1 MAGLIRATLH
11 VVADRHWLAALAT
24 VVALASVNQTSAQQ
38 PVRAIPVAEPASS
51 LTPQQREALYAKLSK
66 EVDEY
71 ERQQNILKMVVKL
84 ASPTV
89 VHIDAEVREAPN
101 RAYQRTL
108 QETGSGVIIELKGS
122 YYALTNRHVV
132 RNAKLEN
139 IVIRFDDGRSAHPAK
154 VWTDADTD
162 IAVLSVD
169 LKNLVPAKIG
179 NSEILEIG
187 DTVVAVGSPFGL
199 SHSVTSGIISAK
211 GRRDLELGE
220 GGVRFQDFIQTDAAI
235 NPGNSGGPLL
245 NLRGEL
251 VGINTAI
258 ASSSGHFEGIGF
270 SIPINMAM
278 VVARQLIENGV
289 VARAYLGV
297 RLDSKFN
304 ANDAVKLGLPR
315 LAGARLLRIEPGS
328 PAEAVGLQEGDV
340 ILQFNGVRVESDTH
354 LVNLVGLTPVGTE
367 VPIAVYRDRK
377 VLEMKVRVGN
387 ANAS

>member
-1 MAGLIRATLH
+1 MVGLPR
-11 VVADRHWLAALAT
+11 VVVQAIARPAVFAAALA
-24 VVALASVNQTSAQQ
+24 ASLLASAKSPAQ
-38 PVRAIPVAEPASS
+38 AIPATPVAEPNTT
-51 LTPQQREALYAKLSK
+51 LTPQQREAMFAKLAK
-66 EVDEY
+66 EVDEF
-71 ERQQNILKMVVKL
+71 ERQQNILKTVVKL
-84 ASPTV
+84 VSPNV

-101 RAYQRTL
+101 RSYQRTL

-122 YYALTNRHVV
+122 FYVLTNRHVV

-139 IVIRFDDGRSAHPAK
+139 IVIRFDDGRSAHPTK

-162 IAVLSVD
+162 IGVLAIEFKS
-169 LKNLVPAKIG
+169 LIPARIG
-179 NSEILEIG
+179 NSDILEIG

-199 SHSVTSGIISAK
+199 SHSVTTGIISAK

-270 SIPINMAM
+270 SIPVNMAM
-278 VVARQLIENGV
+278 IVARQLTEHGV
-289 VARAYLGV
+289 VSRAYLGV

-304 ANDAVKLGLPR
+304 ANDAAKIGLPR
-315 LAGARLLRIEPGS
+315 LQGARLLRIEPGS

-340 ILQFNGVRVESDTH
+340 IMTFNGIRVESDTH
-354 LVNLVGLTPVGTE
+354 LVNLVGLTAVGTE
-367 VPIAVYRDRK
+367 VPIAVFRDRK
-377 VLEMKVRVGN
+377 QLNMKVRVGN
-387 ANAS
+387 ANPQ